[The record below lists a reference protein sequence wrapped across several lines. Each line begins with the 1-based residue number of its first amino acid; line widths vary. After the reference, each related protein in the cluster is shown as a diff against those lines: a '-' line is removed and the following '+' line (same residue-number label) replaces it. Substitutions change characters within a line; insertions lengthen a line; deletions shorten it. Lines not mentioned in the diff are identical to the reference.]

1 MTSKNVL
8 TDRTHRDGSRVH
20 KSRQDVNR
28 TVDPKIGCVEDKLQ
42 VVASTRNSSSNKS
55 TISPMNRLV
64 AMEMSKGVE
73 SKRKPPSVVARLMG
87 LDDDLPAKEPALQ
100 SSRRN
105 LRRSHSLDNLA
116 TTNRPQQQQE
126 QHYSRTTPNIH
137 IGPKETVEFKDVY
150 EVSEDPLKRHHILGQ
165 NFPWERSSGNK
176 SDTRIEAVRQKFM
189 EAKRLATNENLI
201 HSKQFQ
207 EALEVLSS
215 NRELFLKFLEEPS
228 PAFLKQLDGLDT
240 TPAPPPTK
248 RITVLKPIKSVEN
261 NGIRETRTHQVINE
275 ENELVMGKTHQR
287 SYSADDNFSKS
298 TRIVVLKPSPG
309 KPNRTGARL
318 TARAA
323 PSEQTRRIDFHGGL
337 QDDASILGSRELLH
351 GSVQHMPESRHRR
364 DESLISSTY
373 SNGYGGDE
381 SSFSGSEVDY
391 IDGGSPSDSDAV
403 SPMSRHSWD
412 YIRRHNSPH
421 SASTF
426 SRAHS
431 HSPESSVIREAK
443 KRLSERWAMVS
454 YNEINQ
460 EQVPLRRSS
469 TTLGE
474 MLSLQVAKKEEAVA
488 GIISVSS
495 NRSSGT
501 GNELAMK
508 DACKSTLRE
517 YDENGKSSP
526 RNLAKSKSVPVSS
539 SIFDNVAVNA
549 QSANSEGTPKVFTKS
564 GRAKLSFTG
573 KISSFFFPGNKRP
586 TKEKT
591 SLSSDSSG
599 EIFGCIGHMVPQSDH
614 NLGPDEQMA
623 FCKDEADNST
633 NHAPCSTKQDSGSIE
648 VPVSSDCVSG
658 DVDEVKSNGD
668 LKSIHDETSPTSIL
682 DTVFEDSNSNEPES
696 SRRTSC
702 TERVALRCPAI
713 DSVARSFS
721 WEDTNSGSPLL
732 GGLKHSNVDDADY
745 DYDELK
751 CYSLVQEIVSS
762 AGLCHLQLSMV
773 FTGWYLPESP
783 LDPALCDKF
792 LDRKEEDAKSR
803 ERRSHQKLIFDC
815 VNMALVEIGQDTL
828 LCSYPWSRECLRTW
842 REKLSETLGE
852 EVWNIVSDWLYGDG
866 SFAAN
871 KDDNAGIILER
882 IMQEEVEGKGWIKLL
897 TMETDEITEQIA
909 SEVLEDIV
917 TDSVEH
923 LSICCSEHG
932 ISMPVANL

>member
-1 MTSKNVL
+1 MPYCHL
-8 TDRTHRDGSRVH
+8 MRTTAIRSRVH

-28 TVDPKIGCVEDKLQ
+28 TVDPKIGCVEDKL

-412 YIRRHNSPH
+412 YIRRHN
-421 SASTF
+421 
-426 SRAHS
+426 R
-431 HSPESSVIREAK
+431 
-443 KRLSERWAMVS
+443 
-454 YNEINQ
+454 
-460 EQVPLRRSS
+460 
-469 TTLGE
+469 
-474 MLSLQVAKKEEAVA
+474 
-488 GIISVSS
+488 
-495 NRSSGT
+495 
-501 GNELAMK
+501 NELAMK

-633 NHAPCSTKQDSGSIE
+633 NHAPCSTKDSGSIE

-696 SRRTSC
+696 SRTSC

>member
-1 MTSKNVL
+1 ME
-8 TDRTHRDGSRVH
+8 R
-20 KSRQDVNR
+20 
-28 TVDPKIGCVEDKLQ
+28 

-116 TTNRPQQQQE
+116 ATNRPQQQQE

-150 EVSEDPLKRHHILGQ
+150 EVSEDPLRRHHILGQ
-165 NFPWERSSGNK
+165 NFPRERSSGDK

-261 NGIRETRTHQVINE
+261 NGIRQARTH
-275 ENELVMGKTHQR
+275 
-287 SYSADDNFSKS
+287 
-298 TRIVVLKPSPG
+298 
-309 KPNRTGARL
+309 
-318 TARAA
+318 
-323 PSEQTRRIDFHGGL
+323 
-337 QDDASILGSRELLH
+337 
-351 GSVQHMPESRHRR
+351 QHMPESRHRR

-391 IDGGSPSDSDAV
+391 IDEGGSPSDSDAV

-431 HSPESSVIREAK
+431 HSAESSVIREAK

-501 GNELAMK
+501 ENELAMK

-586 TKEKT
+586 TKENT

-599 EIFGCIGHMVPQSDH
+599 EMFGCIRHMVPQSDH

-633 NHAPCSTKQDSGSIE
+633 NHAPCSTKDAGSIE

-668 LKSIHDETSPTSIL
+668 LKSIHDDTSPTSIL

-745 DYDELK
+745 DDDELK

-803 ERRSHQKLIFDC
+803 ERRSHQKLIFDS

-828 LCSYPWSRECLRTW
+828 LCSYPWSRACLRTW

-932 ISMPVANL
+932 ISMPVANLQLWWWVLKAIGQPDCTLMNPFIFGSATTGRKFASLFSEDSTASTLIA

>member
-1 MTSKNVL
+1 MKARFLPLPSLSAPAPENL
-8 TDRTHRDGSRVH
+8 LLP
-20 KSRQDVNR
+20 QLANAA
-28 TVDPKIGCVEDKLQ
+28 L

-55 TISPMNRLV
+55 NTSPMNRLV
-64 AMEMSKGVE
+64 AMEMSKGME

-116 TTNRPQQQQE
+116 ATNRPQQQQE
-126 QHYSRTTPNIH
+126 QHYSRTTLNIH
-137 IGPKETVEFKDVY
+137 ISPKETVEFKDVY
-150 EVSEDPLKRHHILGQ
+150 EVSEDSLRRHHILGQ
-165 NFPWERSSGNK
+165 NFPMERSSGNK
-176 SDTRIEAVRQKFM
+176 SDIRIEAVRQKFM

-228 PAFLKQLDGLDT
+228 PVFLKQLDGLDT
-240 TPAPPPTK
+240 TPAPPTTK

-261 NGIRETRTHQVINE
+261 KGIREIRAHQVNE

-287 SYSADDNFSKS
+287 SYSADDNFAKS

-309 KPNRTGARL
+309 KPSRTGARL
-318 TARAA
+318 TAQAA

-337 QDDASILGSRELLH
+337 QDDASILGSRELLR
-351 GSVQHMPESRHRR
+351 GSVQHMPERRHRR

-391 IDGGSPSDSDAV
+391 IDEGGSPSDSEVV

-421 SASTF
+421 SPSTF

-460 EQVPLRRSS
+460 EQVPLPRSS

-474 MLSLQVAKKEEAVA
+474 MLSLQVAKKEVVA

-495 NRSSGT
+495 NQSSGT
-501 GNELAMK
+501 EIEYAMK

-517 YDENGKSSP
+517 YDENVKSSP

-539 SIFDNVAVNA
+539 SIFDDIAVNA
-549 QSANSEGTPKVFTKS
+549 QSANSEGTSKGVTKS

-586 TKEKT
+586 TKEKP
-591 SLSSDSSG
+591 SLSSDRSS
-599 EIFGCIGHMVPQSDH
+599 ERFGCIGYMAPQSDH

-633 NHAPCSTKQDSGSIE
+633 NQAPCSTEDAGSIE
-648 VPVSSDCVSG
+648 VPVSSHSVSG
-658 DVDEVKSNGD
+658 DVDEVKPNGD
-668 LKSIHDETSPTSIL
+668 KKSIHDENSPTSIL
-682 DTVFEDSNSNEPES
+682 DTIFEDSNSYEPES
-696 SRRTSC
+696 SRSTSC
-702 TERVALRCPAI
+702 TERIALRSPAI
-713 DSVARSFS
+713 NSVARSFS

-732 GGLKHSNVDDADY
+732 GSLKHSNVDDADN
-745 DYDELK
+745 DDDELK

-773 FTGWYLPESP
+773 FTGWYQPDSP

-803 ERRSHQKLIFDC
+803 ERRSNQKLIFDS
-815 VNMALVEIGQDTL
+815 VNMALVEIGQVTL
-828 LCSYPWSRECLRTW
+828 LCTYLWSRACLGTW
-842 REKLSETLGE
+842 REKLSQTLSE

-871 KDDNAGIILER
+871 KDDNAGTILER
-882 IMQEEVEGKGWIKLL
+882 IMQEEVEGKGWSKLL

-909 SEVLEDIV
+909 CEVLEDIV
-917 TDSVEH
+917 IDSLEH
-923 LSICCSEHG
+923 LSICCSG
-932 ISMPVANL
+932 RISMPAPNL

>member
-1 MTSKNVL
+1 MKARFLPLPSLSAPAPENLLLPQLANAALGSFGVQAYVTS
-8 TDRTHRDGSRVH
+8 RSQVH

-28 TVDPKIGCVEDKLQ
+28 TVDPKIGCVEDKL

-55 TISPMNRLV
+55 NTSPMNRLV
-64 AMEMSKGVE
+64 AMEMSKGME

-116 TTNRPQQQQE
+116 ATNRPQQQQE
-126 QHYSRTTPNIH
+126 QHYSRTTLNIH
-137 IGPKETVEFKDVY
+137 ISPKETVEFKDVY
-150 EVSEDPLKRHHILGQ
+150 EVSEDSLRRHHILGQ
-165 NFPWERSSGNK
+165 NFPMERSSGNK
-176 SDTRIEAVRQKFM
+176 SDIRIEAVRQKFM

-228 PAFLKQLDGLDT
+228 PVFLKQLDGLDT
-240 TPAPPPTK
+240 TPAPPTTK

-261 NGIRETRTHQVINE
+261 KGIREIRAHQVNE

-287 SYSADDNFSKS
+287 SYSADDNFAKS

-309 KPNRTGARL
+309 KPSRTGARL
-318 TARAA
+318 TAQAA

-337 QDDASILGSRELLH
+337 QDDASILGSRELLR
-351 GSVQHMPESRHRR
+351 GSVQHMPERRHRR

-391 IDGGSPSDSDAV
+391 IDEGGSPSDSEVV

-421 SASTF
+421 SPSTF

-460 EQVPLRRSS
+460 EQVPLPRSS

-474 MLSLQVAKKEEAVA
+474 MLSLQVAKKEVVA

-495 NRSSGT
+495 NQSSGT
-501 GNELAMK
+501 EIEYAMK

-517 YDENGKSSP
+517 YDENVKSSP

-539 SIFDNVAVNA
+539 SIFDDIAVNA
-549 QSANSEGTPKVFTKS
+549 QSANSEGTSKGVTKS
-564 GRAKLSFTG
+564 SER
-573 KISSFFFPGNKRP
+573 
-586 TKEKT
+586 
-591 SLSSDSSG
+591 
-599 EIFGCIGHMVPQSDH
+599 FGCIGYMAPQSDH

-633 NHAPCSTKQDSGSIE
+633 NQAPCSTEDAGSIE
-648 VPVSSDCVSG
+648 VPVSSHSVSG
-658 DVDEVKSNGD
+658 DVDEVKPNGD
-668 LKSIHDETSPTSIL
+668 KKSIHDENSPTSIL
-682 DTVFEDSNSNEPES
+682 DTIFEDSNSYEPES
-696 SRRTSC
+696 SRSTSC
-702 TERVALRCPAI
+702 TERIALRSPAI
-713 DSVARSFS
+713 NSVARSFS

-732 GGLKHSNVDDADY
+732 GSLKHSNVDDADN
-745 DYDELK
+745 DDDELK

-773 FTGWYLPESP
+773 FTGWYQPDSP

-803 ERRSHQKLIFDC
+803 ERR
-815 VNMALVEIGQDTL
+815 A
-828 LCSYPWSRECLRTW
+828 CLGTW
-842 REKLSETLGE
+842 REKLSQTLSE

-871 KDDNAGIILER
+871 KDDNAGTILER
-882 IMQEEVEGKGWIKLL
+882 IMQEEVEGKGWSKLL

-909 SEVLEDIV
+909 CEVLEDIV
-917 TDSVEH
+917 IDSLEH
-923 LSICCSEHG
+923 LSICCSG
-932 ISMPVANL
+932 RISMPAPNLHWGK

>member
-1 MTSKNVL
+1 M
-8 TDRTHRDGSRVH
+8 DGTRSQVH

-28 TVDPKIGCVEDKLQ
+28 TVDPKIGCVEDKL

-116 TTNRPQQQQE
+116 ATNRPQQQQE

-150 EVSEDPLKRHHILGQ
+150 EVSEDPLRRHHILGQ
-165 NFPWERSSGNK
+165 NFPRERSSGDK

-261 NGIRETRTHQVINE
+261 NGIRQARTH
-275 ENELVMGKTHQR
+275 
-287 SYSADDNFSKS
+287 
-298 TRIVVLKPSPG
+298 
-309 KPNRTGARL
+309 
-318 TARAA
+318 
-323 PSEQTRRIDFHGGL
+323 
-337 QDDASILGSRELLH
+337 
-351 GSVQHMPESRHRR
+351 QHMPESRHRR

-391 IDGGSPSDSDAV
+391 IDEGGSPSDSDAV

-431 HSPESSVIREAK
+431 HSAESSVIREAK

-501 GNELAMK
+501 ENELAMK

-586 TKEKT
+586 TKENT

-599 EIFGCIGHMVPQSDH
+599 EMFGCIRHMVPQSDH

-633 NHAPCSTKQDSGSIE
+633 NHAPCSTKDAGSIE

-668 LKSIHDETSPTSIL
+668 LKSIHDDTSPTSIL

-745 DYDELK
+745 DDDELK

-803 ERRSHQKLIFDC
+803 ERRSHQKLIFDS

-828 LCSYPWSRECLRTW
+828 LCSYPWSRACLRTW

-932 ISMPVANL
+932 ISMPVANLQLWWWVLKAIGQPDCTLMNPFIFGSATTGRKFASLFSEDSTASTLIA